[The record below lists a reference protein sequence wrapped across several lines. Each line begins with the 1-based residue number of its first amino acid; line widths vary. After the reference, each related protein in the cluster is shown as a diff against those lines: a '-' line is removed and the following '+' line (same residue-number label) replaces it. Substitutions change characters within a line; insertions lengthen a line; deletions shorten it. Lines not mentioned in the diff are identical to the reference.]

1 MTPLYWGLGVGN
13 RPQPTQMQWPDAM
26 GAALFQG
33 LLAQGLL
40 GPTRGT
46 GSGSLVSLHMES
58 PEARHRGIGSTR
70 QETRNL
76 SWEVF
81 STPCP
86 FVVSKRRF
94 SLFAFNRQQAGL
106 SQARRPGFSGPHHQP
121 SDLSLSHCID
131 VRRGLPPQL
140 ASHPSL
146 SSQMPMQSH
155 PLPGLPCLA
164 RHCWK
169 KVQRTGL

>member
-1 MTPLYWGLGVGN
+1 MLWG
-13 RPQPTQMQWPDAM
+13 QP
-26 GAALFQG
+26 FFRG

-131 VRRGLPPQL
+131 VSRGLPPQL
-140 ASHPSL
+140 ASHPTL
-146 SSQMPMQSH
+146 SPTLYLVSPVW
-155 PLPGLPCLA
+155 PGIA
-164 RHCWK
+164 GRRSRGQGYK
-169 KVQRTGL
+169 ESTGS